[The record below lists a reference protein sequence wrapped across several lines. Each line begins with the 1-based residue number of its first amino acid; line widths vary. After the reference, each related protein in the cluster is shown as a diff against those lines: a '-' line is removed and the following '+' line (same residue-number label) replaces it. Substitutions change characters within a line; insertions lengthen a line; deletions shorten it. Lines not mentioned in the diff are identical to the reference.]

1 MIAIGKVPIVTPSIV
16 LTVSVEPKLGV
27 LLAGLNEAVAPVGN
41 PAALRVTVPGAPLTC
56 ETSRLYVAEL
66 PSSTVAV
73 SEPTTE
79 IWKSLVT
86 PLVVLDV
93 VVVTTGLT
101 MTVIWTW
108 LVCPPPVPVI
118 VIG

>member
-1 MIAIGKVPIVTPSIV
+1 VIVIGKVPIVTPSTV
-16 LTVSVEPKLGV
+16 LTVSVEPKIGV
-27 LLAGLNEAVAPVGN
+27 LLTGLNEAVAPVGN
-41 PAALRVTVPGAPLTC
+41 PLALRVTVPGAPLTWA
-56 ETSRLYVAEL
+56 TSKPYVAEL

-86 PLVVLDV
+86 PLVELLETDV
-93 VVVTTGLT
+93 VTWLTTR
-101 MTVIWTW
+101 VIGAV